1 MADFTDCFQIQAPCF
16 SEDGSSCASFFKAS
30 MLTDAVATIT
40 YVCGTPDVE
49 VTIEFEIKPD
59 GFFTTDQD
67 FAGFSVMSDA
77 VTIQPNETVTLS
89 ADIAGFLQ
97 AGTHVDL
104 ICRVIADGNSVDG
117 AVNSNSNLEIVE

>member
-1 MADFTDCFQIQAPCF
+1 MTDFTDCFQVQAPCF

-30 MLTDAVATIT
+30 MLTHAVTTIS
-40 YVCGTPDVE
+40 YVCDVTDVE

-67 FAGFSVMSDA
+67 FAGFSVMSDP
-77 VTIQPNETVTLS
+77 VTIQPNETLTIA

-104 ICRVIADGNSVDG
+104 ICRVIADGNTVDG